1 MDNVSL
7 TDTEVFPA
15 STSNQKATS
24 TISSLVEVDLGGL
37 SDPGKTRPNN
47 EDTFFVAR
55 FDRAMQT
62 LMTNLPL
69 GEYPDTSHETGYGM
83 VVADGMGGHAAGEVA
98 SRTAVR
104 VLLDLVLQTPDWI
117 MRLDD
122 QWADQIFRRT
132 EQRVQAIQEVLT
144 NDAKEHA
151 SLTGM
156 GTTLTLAC
164 SVGAELLVAHVGD
177 SRAYLMR
184 EGQLRR
190 LTHDQTVAQ
199 AMVDAG
205 IISVEDAAQ
214 HRMRHALTGVLS
226 TGKGKVPVEFGRF
239 QLADGD
245 QVLLCTDGLTEMIS
259 EAALAEV
266 LRQPGTSDKICR
278 TLVNAA
284 LQAGGKDNVTVILA
298 RYRFPA
304 NSTPM

>member
-1 MDNVSL
+1 MNNVSL
-7 TDTEVFPA
+7 TDTEVLPA
-15 STSNQKATS
+15 SSSNPPATP
-24 TISSLVEVDLGGL
+24 TISSLVEVDLSGL
-37 SDPGKTRPNN
+37 SDPGKTRANN

-55 FDRAMQT
+55 FDRTMQT
-62 LMTNLPL
+62 LMTNLPS
-69 GEYPDTSHETGYGM
+69 GEYPETSTETGYGM

-122 QWADQIFRRT
+122 QWADAISRRT
-132 EQRVQAIQEVLT
+132 EQRLQAIQAVLT
-144 NDAKEHA
+144 TEAEEHK

-164 SVGAELLVAHVGD
+164 SVGTELLVAHVGD

-184 EGQLRR
+184 DGQLRK

-205 IISVEDAAQ
+205 IISPEDAAH

-245 QVLLCTDGLTEMIS
+245 QVLLCSDGLTEMIS
-259 EAALAEV
+259 EGAIAEV
-266 LRQPGTSDKICR
+266 LLQPGTSNQICQ
-278 TLVNAA
+278 TLVDAA

-304 NSTPM
+304 ASPA